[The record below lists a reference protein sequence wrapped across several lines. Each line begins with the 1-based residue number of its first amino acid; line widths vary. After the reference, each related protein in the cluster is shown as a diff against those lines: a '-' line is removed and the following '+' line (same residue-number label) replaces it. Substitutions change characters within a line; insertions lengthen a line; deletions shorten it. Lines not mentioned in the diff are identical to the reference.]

1 MKIGILTYHR
11 THNYG
16 GCLQALATRT
26 ILQHL
31 GYEACYVDY
40 WPAYHAAE
48 YKIFNKQKY
57 AALTWKGKMR
67 YILNYCMTYYSRKK
81 RHDNFEAYHQQF
93 TYPYCKPLTESY
105 DAIVYGSDQIWR
117 KQKVINTYNP
127 IYFGINDFK
136 ANKHIAFSAS
146 MGIIPEDTKDK
157 NIIKNYLTGL
167 DSIAVRESN
176 LLEFVQSLG
185 FIHSAKTSDPTLI
198 LSDYEWD
205 EIIPTKRIIKEK
217 YLLVYALWG
226 GVFNIESIRSYAK
239 ENKLKIV
246 YLRGEALKNDT
257 DTEFTTA
264 DPQTFISLIK
274 HAEMVL
280 SSSFHGL
287 AFSIIYHKEF
297 FVSFNSNAERAKSL
311 LNDVGLSDRFINPKE
326 EMPRNFTSIDYGKVE
341 HLLQKLRM
349 KSINYL
355 KDSLK

>member
-26 ILQHL
+26 ILQQL
-31 GYEACYVDY
+31 GYEAFYVDY

-48 YKIFNKQKY
+48 YKLFNKQKY
-57 AALTWKGKMR
+57 STLTWKGKLR
-67 YILNYCMTYYSRKK
+67 YVLNYCMTYSSRKE
-81 RHDNFEAYHQQF
+81 RYDNFEAYHQQF

-117 KQKVINTYNP
+117 KQKVINIYNP
-127 IYFGINDFK
+127 VYFGINDFK

-146 MGIIPEDTKDK
+146 MGIIPKEAKDK
-157 NIIKNYLTGL
+157 IIIKNYLTGL
-167 DSIAVRESN
+167 NSIAVRESN

-185 FIHSAKTSDPTLI
+185 YIHSTKTSDPTLI
-198 LSDYEWD
+198 LSADDWD
-205 EIIPTKRIIKEK
+205 KIIPTKRIIREK
-217 YLLVYALWG
+217 YILIYALWE
-226 GVFNIESIRSYAK
+226 GVFNIESVRKYAK
-239 ENKLKIV
+239 LNKLKIV

-287 AFSIIYHKEF
+287 AFSIIFHKEF

-311 LNDVGLSDRFINPKE
+311 LKDVGLLDRFMNPKE
-326 EMPRNFTSIDYGKVE
+326 EIPCNFTLIDYSKVE
-341 HLLQKLRM
+341 YLLQKLRM
-349 KSINYL
+349 ISINYL
-355 KDSLK
+355 KASLR

>member
-16 GCLQALATRT
+16 GCLQALATRE
-26 ILQHL
+26 ILYKL
-31 GYEACYVDY
+31 GHEAYYVDY

-48 YKIFNKQKY
+48 YELFNKQKY
-57 AALTWKGKMR
+57 TALTWKGKLR
-67 YILNYCMTYYSRKK
+67 YILNYCITYSSRRK
-81 RHDNFEAYHQQF
+81 RHKNFEAYHEQF
-93 TYPYCKPLTESY
+93 TYPFCKSMTQSY

-117 KQKVINTYNP
+117 KQKGINSYNP
-127 IYFGINDFK
+127 VYFGINDIR

-146 MGIIPEDTKDK
+146 MGVIPDNPNDRM
-157 NIIKNYLTGL
+157 IVKNYLTGL

-176 LLEFVQSLG
+176 LLQLVQSLG
-185 FIHSAKTSDPTLI
+185 YIHSVKTSDPTLI
-198 LSDYEWD
+198 LSADEW
-205 EIIPTKRIIKEK
+205 EKIIPTKRIIKEK
-217 YLLVYALWG
+217 YILVYALWG
-226 GVFNIESIRSYAK
+226 GVFNNESIRRYAK

-257 DTEFTTA
+257 KTDFTTA

-287 AFSIIYHKEF
+287 AFSVIFHKEF
-297 FVSFNSNAERAKSL
+297 FVSLNNNADRAKSL
-311 LNDVGLSDRFINPKE
+311 LNDVGLSERFITPKE
-326 EMPRNFTSIDYGKVE
+326 EIPLNFTRIDYNQVE
-341 HLLQKLRM
+341 FRLQNLRI

-355 KDSLK
+355 RDSLK